1 MAEEKKYTRR
11 KAAKLT
17 TIRNISPSIDGP
29 VRILGIVI
37 DSSPGS
43 ALIQDLYDSDVDKA
57 GSIWV
62 GVEGTLEVKKKYLI
76 IGEVTTK
83 TVDGK
88 KEARLNATIAHN
100 IDTLDI
106 GQYKEVIEME
116 DEVSK
121 TMSG

>member
-1 MAEEKKYTRR
+1 MTEEKKYTRR
-11 KAAKLT
+11 KASKLT

-43 ALIQDLYDSDVDKA
+43 ALVQDLYDSDVDNA

-62 GVEGTLEVKKKYLI
+62 SVEGSLEVKKKYLI

-83 TVDGK
+83 TADGK
-88 KEARLNATIAHN
+88 KQARLNASIVHDIEN
-100 IDTLDI
+100 LDI
-106 GQYKEVIEME
+106 GMYKEVVEME
-116 DEVSK
+116 DEVRK
-121 TMSG
+121 AMSG